1 VLTSFHA
8 RNRARP
14 ILSHFFLNI
23 SIAIDLTQ
31 RLAYMITFSTR
42 PYRRKIAVT
51 LLLGCALHGG
61 AGAATT
67 DLPDDNYNVTLQ
79 TSIAT
84 RHFHPSPTQNNH
96 QDLLNLEWNYD
107 SNLVVGAA
115 TFRNTFNQ
123 QTELAYWGAKFHPIN
138 SQPEMYVKVVGGL
151 IHGYHGQ
158 YRDKIPFNGNG
169 TAPAILPAVG
179 YCYKQVC
186 SELIVFGTAGAM
198 LTGGVRF

>member
-1 VLTSFHA
+1 MI
-8 RNRARP
+8 N
-14 ILSHFFLNI
+14 FLNFRHCRNAAIALLFIGTI
-23 SIAIDLTQ
+23 SLDA
-31 RLAYMITFSTR
+31 S
-42 PYRRKIAVT
+42 AVT
-51 LLLGCALHGG
+51 
-61 AGAATT
+61 T
-67 DLPDDNYNVTLQ
+67 DIPDNNYDVTLQ

-123 QTELAYWGAKFHPIN
+123 QTELAYWGAKFHPID

-151 IHGYHGQ
+151 IHGYHGE

-169 TAPAILPAVG
+169 IAPAILPAVG
-179 YCYKQVC
+179 YCYKKVC
-186 SELIVFGTAGAM
+186 SELIVFGAAGAM